1 MNSTLGS
8 VVPLAMFVSCSSFEV
23 LLHTTID
30 MLRLTYGHEEKNDD
44 APEVGNVWYIFDN
57 KFLICL
63 LEANADPDFNAS
75 ANGC

>member
-1 MNSTLGS
+1 
-8 VVPLAMFVSCSSFEV
+8 
-23 LLHTTID
+23 

-44 APEVGNVWYIFDN
+44 APEVGNVWYISDN